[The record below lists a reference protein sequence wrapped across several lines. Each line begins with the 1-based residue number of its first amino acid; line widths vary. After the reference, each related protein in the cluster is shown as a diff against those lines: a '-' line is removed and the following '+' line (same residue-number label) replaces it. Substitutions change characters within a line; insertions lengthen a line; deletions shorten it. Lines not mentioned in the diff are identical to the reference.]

1 MQRWFTRASMP
12 ALLCVLMVVPAHA
25 AYGPAELLFTFKGG
39 EITESSGIAQSR
51 LDPSI
56 TFTHNDSGE
65 NLGRFFAV
73 DRSGFTVTEYA
84 LRGSLS
90 ADWEDMASGPGVDGV
105 PSLFFADMG
114 DNYEFRTVVQIYEVA
129 EPIVQLGMPS
139 AVVMPTR
146 AHLLAFE
153 DGPHNAESFLVD
165 PRDGAFAI
173 VTKDADGQ
181 SGVYVADPIGASG
194 APRLLRRVAGIRFD
208 QLASQATTSARES
221 TGGDIAPDRS
231 RLVVRTYLEAFEWEL
246 GTRTL
251 AEAVAQ
257 APLRIALPTTR
268 QGEAIAYTNTADA
281 LLISSEGALAPVHR
295 VPVI

>member
-1 MQRWFTRASMP
+1 MDRLFTRASTA
-12 ALLCVLMVVPAHA
+12 ALLCTALVTPARA

-39 EITESSGIAQSR
+39 VITESSGIAQSR

-73 DRSGFTVTEYA
+73 DPSGVTVTEFA
-84 LRGSLS
+84 VRGSLS
-90 ADWEDMASGPGVDGV
+90 ADWEDMASGPGVDGA
-105 PSLFFADMG
+105 PSLFFADIG

-129 EPIVQLGMPS
+129 EPLVEPGTPS
-139 AVVMPTR
+139 AVVLPAR

-181 SGVYVADPIGASG
+181 SGIYVADPIGASG
-194 APRLLRRVAGIRFD
+194 VPRLLRRVASVRFD
-208 QLASQATTSARES
+208 QLASQATSSGFQS

-231 RLVVRTYLEAFEWEL
+231 KLVVRTYLEAFEWEL
-246 GTRTL
+246 GERTL

-257 APLRIALPTTR
+257 PPLRIDLPVTR
-268 QGEAIAYTNTADA
+268 QGEAIAYTNDA
-281 LLISSEGALAPVHR
+281 EAMLISSEGAFAPVHR
-295 VPVI
+295 LAVQ